1 MIQEKSKAS
10 SWIGGT
16 IAVVLF
22 IGACL
27 FIYDLLFS
35 KPDHLRGVIIE
46 KVFVPAH
53 TYSGGPYGG
62 NRRGNYTITTAQE
75 EQWIAIV
82 RTDDG
87 DTLKV
92 HCHSSHYDNTDL
104 GYAIYFKKYEGHLF
118 HVDYFAHNE
127 EEEIKKQ

>member
-1 MIQEKSKAS
+1 MIQEKSKVT
-10 SWIGGT
+10 SWIGGI
-16 IAVVLF
+16 IATLCIVGISLF
-22 IGACL
+22 V
-27 FIYDLLFS
+27 YDLLFS
-35 KPDHLRGVIIE
+35 KPDHITGIIIE
-46 KVFVPAH
+46 KFFVPAH

-82 RTDDG
+82 RTDKG

-92 HCHSSHYDNTDL
+92 HCHASHYETTEL
-104 GYAIYFKKYEGHLF
+104 GNLIHFKKYEGHLF

-127 EEEIKKQ
+127 EEAN

>member
-1 MIQEKSKAS
+1 MIQEKSKLS

-16 IAVVLF
+16 IAFVLVVVAGLF
-22 IGACL
+22 L
-27 FIYDLLFS
+27 YDLFFS
-35 KPDHLRGVIIE
+35 KPEHLKGVIIE
-46 KVFVPAH
+46 KIFVPAH

-82 RTDDG
+82 KTESG

-92 HCHSSHYDNTDL
+92 HCHSSHYENTEV
-104 GYAIYFKKYEGHLF
+104 GSAIYFKKYEGHMF
-118 HVDYFAHNE
+118 HVEYFAHNE